1 MISGI
6 VNFLSVNAI
15 KSWKGTILA
24 TGYAPVGDLMLPF
37 FALLIMLSAA
47 RYASAEIVHVG
58 WLRAL
63 VTKLLPST
71 T

>member
-6 VNFLSVNAI
+6 VNFLSVKAI
-15 KSWKGTILA
+15 KSWKGMTLA
-24 TGYAPVGDLMLPF
+24 TAYAPVGDLILPF

-58 WLRAL
+58 WFRAL